1 MIKYIKDSIRELKH
15 VVWPTRKET
24 NNYFLT
30 VVLVLI
36 AFGLYLFIASTI
48 FTKWLFGL
56 KDIVDG
62 NKTEVS
68 VENILPETKVIS
80 DEVKIPKIETAEIT
94 AKDKD
99 WKKVEIETTNTK

>member
-24 NNYFLT
+24 NNYFLP

-56 KDIVDG
+56 KEIIDG
-62 NKTEVS
+62 NKTESSIESKV
-68 VENILPETKVIS
+68 PETKNVS
-80 DEVKIPKIETAEIT
+80 DKTKTPKVETAEIT
-94 AKDKD
+94 VKNKDG
-99 WKKVEIETTNTK
+99 KKVEVKTEDTK

>member
-30 VVLVLI
+30 VVLVLL

-62 NKTEVS
+62 NKTEVNI
-68 VENILPETKVIS
+68 ENILPETKVIS
-80 DEVKIPKIETAEIT
+80 DEAKIPKIETAEIT
-94 AKDKD
+94 VKDKD
-99 WKKVEIETTNTK
+99 GKKVEVETETTK